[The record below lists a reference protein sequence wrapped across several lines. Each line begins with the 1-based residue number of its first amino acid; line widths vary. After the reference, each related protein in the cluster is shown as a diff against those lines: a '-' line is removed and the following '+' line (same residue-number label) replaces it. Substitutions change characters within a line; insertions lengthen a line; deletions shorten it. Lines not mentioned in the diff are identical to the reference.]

1 MRRDDL
7 NRAAEAAYGQ
17 LVERIVTRL
26 KREAGDVWAHFA
38 AGVQGHPPG
47 GFEEAARVAQ
57 DACLEAVRG
66 CSESELGVLWRGSDA
81 LWKPAGEDPGNRAA
95 WEEGVHR
102 ELYERVRYA
111 AGEAVPN
118 SGRIEEQGGHRL
130 EAHFRFDADDL
141 AFLSQVA
148 RRLASVAA
156 QPGLAAEK
164 AAAIRRAVAALKKLP
179 EPTPAIAVRIEVTHR
194 MGGHDFSESYRYT
207 VVMDS
212 EHIEIVSSG
221 SQYDPAVGVSSFAL
235 ESLEWRADGQ
245 SAQRGNRD
253 IWLERL
259 AYALTREY
267 TVEVT
272 SRDLRLSGDS
282 RFSPDGAK
290 V

>member
-26 KREAGDVWAHFA
+26 KREAGEVWAHFA
-38 AGVQGHPPG
+38 AGVQGDPSVP
-47 GFEEAARVAQ
+47 FEKAARVVQ
-57 DACLEAVRG
+57 DACLEAVCG

-81 LWKPAGEDPGNRAA
+81 LWKPAGDDPGNRAA

-111 AGEAVPN
+111 AGDAVPN
-118 SGRIEEQGGHRL
+118 SGRIEEPGKDRL

-164 AAAIRRAVAALKKLP
+164 AAAIRRIVAALKKLP
-179 EPTPAIAVRIEVTHR
+179 ELTPAINVRIEVAHR
-194 MGGHDFSESYRYT
+194 MGGEDFSESYRYT
-207 VVMDS
+207 VEMDP
-212 EHIEIVSSG
+212 EHIEIASSG
-221 SQYDPAVGVSSFAL
+221 SQNDPTAGVSSFAL

-245 SAQRGNRD
+245 SAQCGNRD

-267 TVEVT
+267 TVGVMT
-272 SRDLRLSGDS
+272 GDLRLSGDS
-282 RFSPDGAK
+282 RCSPDGAR